1 MRFVKSGMKIIVKI
15 PFPKK
20 RTGSRYDKYR
30 TGWYTAAPGMEAAAE
45 CVRTGRSR
53 GRSAENQA

>member
-1 MRFVKSGMKIIVKI
+1 MTKKNALCQERMKIIVKI

-30 TGWYTAAPGMEAAAE
+30 TG
-45 CVRTGRSR
+45 
-53 GRSAENQA
+53 